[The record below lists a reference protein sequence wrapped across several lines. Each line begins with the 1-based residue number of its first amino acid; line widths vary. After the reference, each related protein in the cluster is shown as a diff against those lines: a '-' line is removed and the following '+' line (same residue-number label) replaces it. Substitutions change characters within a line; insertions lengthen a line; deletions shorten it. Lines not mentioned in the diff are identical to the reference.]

1 MNIDIKKVA
10 KLSRL
15 TISEED
21 IPRFQADMQN
31 IVNMV
36 DRLPDVTD
44 MTLTLDPSN
53 PMPLREDKVIAT
65 TTRKEILQNAP
76 MMEAGCFVVPKV
88 VEE

>member
-44 MTLTLDPSN
+44 MTLSLDPSN
-53 PMPLREDKVIAT
+53 PMPLREDKVIST
-65 TTRKEILQNAP
+65 ITRKEILQNAP